1 MSVKRIL
8 LTLLVLAMS
17 LQAASLPGACCVA
30 TAQQAAHC
38 AAVVKKCCAVK
49 PMPCCQVRQGNC
61 NTRPQPQ
68 NDRLTSSDQ
77 LTAQLSATDL
87 ILRSAVLDVS
97 DKELMRLATTTQIA
111 LKTEKYKPDRLYI
124 LNRALLI

>member
-1 MSVKRIL
+1 MRRLL
-8 LTLLVLAMS
+8 LTFLILALSMQS
-17 LQAASLPGACCVA
+17 ACLPAICCVSNVV
-30 TAQQAAHC
+30 QSAHC

-68 NDRLTSSDQ
+68 EDRLSTTDKLSH
-77 LTAQLSATDL
+77 QLSANDFVIRQEVPL
-87 ILRSAVLDVS
+87 LSNE
-97 DKELMRLATTTQIA
+97 ELMREATSTQLAI
-111 LKTEKYKPDRLYI
+111 KTEKYKPDRLYI